1 MEPEHYQNIKLF
13 LETAT
18 YPTHFSK
25 TQKEQL
31 QKKSRYFCIRNNQ
44 LYKRKQNK
52 SQDSLKVIQKHEV
65 ESVLYLMH
73 NHPLGAHF
81 GTDKMFDKIKSR
93 YYWPQMYEH
102 IRNYVKTCDSCQ
114 K

>member
-1 MEPEHYQNIKLF
+1 MESEHYQNIKLF

-18 YPTHFSK
+18 YLTHFSK
-25 TQKEQL
+25 IQKEQL
-31 QKKSRYFCIRNNQ
+31 QKKSRYLCIRNNH
-44 LYKRKQNK
+44 LYKRKQSK

-93 YYWPQMYEH
+93 YYWPQMY
-102 IRNYVKTCDSCQ
+102 
-114 K
+114 